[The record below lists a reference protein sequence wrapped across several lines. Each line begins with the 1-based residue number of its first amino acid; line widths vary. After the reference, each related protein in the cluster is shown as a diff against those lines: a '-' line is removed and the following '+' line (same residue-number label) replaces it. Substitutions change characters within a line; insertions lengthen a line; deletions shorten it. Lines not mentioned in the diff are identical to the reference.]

1 MPLLLKNF
9 LDPYFAAPDD
19 WRFFLL
25 SNWPTVVGNLHTKM
39 RLEKIQDDML
49 VIGVY
54 NMHWMHELF
63 MLSRSIIKTI
73 NAKLDQPYVTKVRFV
88 IAEPREQQ
96 KAKKIMKTSI
106 PERSYTL
113 SQRERK
119 VLDGVKDTELQEALK
134 NFLVRCEN
142 TRR

>member
-9 LDPYFAAPDD
+9 LDPYLVAQDD

-25 SNWPTVVGNLHTKM
+25 TNWSSIVGNLHTKM

-88 IAEPREQQ
+88 IAEPREKQ

-119 VLDGVKDTELQEALK
+119 VLDGIKDTELQEALK

-142 TRR
+142 TRS